1 MQRAPRR
8 FTGAK
13 PRDGGQRCDIWS
25 LRAARH
31 RSCPI
36 LRGFLRDGGRIYR
49 PFHSECL
56 LPLRG
61 PEHPRPF
68 ALIALELVGHPKQRA
83 ENGGAII
90 AG

>member
-1 MQRAPRR
+1 MAR
-8 FTGAK
+8 
-13 PRDGGQRCDIWS
+13 QRCDIWS

-36 LRGFLRDGGRIYR
+36 LWRFLRDGGRICR

-56 LPLRG
+56 LSLCG
-61 PEHPRPF
+61 PERSRLF
-68 ALIALELVGHPKQRA
+68 ALIALELVGHPEQRA
-83 ENGGAII
+83 EDGGAIV